1 MSADINFDLLKRLC
15 ETPGIPGREEAV
27 RAVVREAMDEI
38 VDEIEVDAMGN
49 LIGRRKGNG
58 GPTVM
63 FAGHMDEIGFMVK
76 HIDDKGFLRL
86 QPVGGFDGRVL
97 PAQRC
102 HVHTEAGAVLPG
114 AMALETKPI
123 HLLSGSDIQAPKV
136 EQIFV
141 DLGLS
146 GDEVKEKV
154 QIGDM
159 VTMDRTVERIGD
171 NVMGKAFD
179 DRISIFLMLEAARLL
194 GDEDV
199 QSEIVLAATTQEEV
213 GLRGARTAA
222 YHVQPDIGVALDITL
237 AMDIPGASPEDA
249 VTRLGDGA
257 AIKVF
262 DSSHISNHKLVSHFK
277 RSRRTTTSSTSWRS
291 CPGAVRMPVRC
302 SSPGPECRSSRSR
315 CRLATFT
322 RSMRWL
328 PSATSRLRST
338 CWRRTCATPTKAITT
353 WRSRV
358 HGRCGTTLSA
368 CRPRPNRNRSR
379 RDLYCISPGSIWL
392 K

>member
-277 RSRRTTTSSTSWRS
+277 QLAKDNDIKYQLEILPRGGTDAGAMQLSRA
-291 CPGAVRMPVRC
+291 GMPVITISLPTRYVHTVNEMAAV
-302 SSPGPECRSSRSR
+302 SDIQAEIDL
-315 CRLATFT
+315 LAAY
-322 RSMRWL
+322 MRNAHEGDYNL
-328 PSATSRLRST
+328 A
-338 CWRRTCATPTKAITT
+338 
-353 WRSRV
+353 
-358 HGRCGTTLSA
+358 
-368 CRPRPNRNRSR
+368 
-379 RDLYCISPGSIWL
+379 
-392 K
+392 